1 MGRNSS
7 PKAEVSSSFKRGPGS
22 SLLKVLTAVTPAG
35 TTTIENKRDIQNVE
49 ND

>member
-22 SLLKVLTAVTPAG
+22 SLLKVLTVTPAG